1 MEYTV
6 VNPIDINK
14 NLLGILGR
22 KMINGNKLT
31 LAEDLM
37 ALSAY
42 ASMTSHY
49 YGPGPAEMH
58 VKTLDLP
65 ESVKGL
71 MIEYAG

>member
-1 MEYTV
+1 MDYSV

-22 KMINGNKLT
+22 KLANGNTLT

-42 ASMTSHY
+42 GSLTANF
-49 YGPGPAEMH
+49 YGPGPAEMEI
-58 VKTLDLP
+58 KPMDLP
-65 ESVKGL
+65 ESVKGA